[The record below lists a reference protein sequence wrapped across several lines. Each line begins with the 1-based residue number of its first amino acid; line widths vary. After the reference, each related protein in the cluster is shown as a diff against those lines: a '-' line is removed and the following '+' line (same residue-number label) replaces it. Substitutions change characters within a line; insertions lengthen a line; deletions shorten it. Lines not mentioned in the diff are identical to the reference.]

1 MEKPSLDTAKAG
13 ATRFNADSSQMEIY
27 DGNQWTGILATS
39 PELQTGG
46 ARGLFIGGRT
56 PSNVDTI
63 DYVTISTT
71 GNAID
76 FGNRLEAGRQGG
88 ATASRIRGVICGR
101 PAPLHSNIIEF
112 LTIASTGNTQD
123 FGDSTSA
130 RAGAPM
136 AVSNGTRGIFA
147 GGTVDASDTITNLI
161 DYVTIAQTGNAVDF
175 GDMVSTH
182 SDGGRAQS
190 PVRGI
195 IAGGRTAPNAA
206 KNNIIEF
213 ITMST
218 LGNAADFG
226 DLTQARNEMG
236 SDSNA
241 VRGIFAGGNSGGA
254 VSTMDFITIS
264 TLGNAVNFGSTSG
277 VCTETRGSASSIR
290 FVFSKGFTPSVTNE
304 IMFTQIMSSGT
315 AFDFGDLTQS
325 RGQAAGCSNGHGGL

>member
-13 ATRFNADSSQMEIY
+13 AMRFNTDSSQMEIY

-39 PELQTGG
+39 ADLQTGG

-101 PAPLHSNIIEF
+101 PVPLHSNIIEF

-123 FGDSTSA
+123 FGDSTNT

-147 GGTVDASDTITNLI
+147 GGTIDSSDTIGNII
-161 DYVTIAQTGNAVDF
+161 DYVTIAQTGNAIDF
-175 GDMVSTH
+175 GDLTH
-182 SDGGRAQS
+182 TMSDGGRAQS
-190 PVRGI
+190 PTRGI
-195 IAGGRTAPNAA
+195 IAGGRYNPT
-206 KNNIIEF
+206 KINIINF

-226 DLTQARNEMG
+226 DLTQARNEIG

-241 VRGIFAGGNSGGA
+241 VRGIFAGGNNNGA
-254 VSTMDFITIS
+254 VSTMDFVTIS